1 MLNEDYSTKLL
12 DMEHMKI
19 TNIDLCKDKMVIH
32 VEMERRETVCPSC
45 GAVTDAIHDYR
56 TQTVKDCPVQGR
68 PVMWEYKKRRYRC
81 PCCGKRFYENNWLL
95 PKWHRITNRLALS
108 AVQKLSTKISRK
120 DIAIECNV
128 SQSTI
133 ARWMHLT
140 KFSRP
145 DKLPTVLSID
155 EFKGNTDGEKFQCIL
170 TDPKGKRILDI
181 LPSRKESEIY
191 DYLHDFSNRKD
202 VKYFVCDMQKSYVR
216 IAKLLFPN
224 ATIVI
229 DKFHVSRYCTWALE
243 NVRKR
248 VQKRLLPED
257 RKYFKRSRTLLIK
270 HMDKLDDYD
279 REALERM
286 LLVHVDL
293 RNAYLLKEKFFEFM
307 ASKDGDEATV
317 RLKQFM
323 LYARVVNLPE
333 FDPLVKVLLNWTKYI
348 LNSFGCKYTNGFTEG
363 CNNKIKVLKRIAFGY
378 RSFENLR
385 QRILLTQNAVSPT
398 PRGA

>member
-1 MLNEDYSTKLL
+1 MLCEDYSTKLL

-19 TNIDLCKDKMVIH
+19 TNVDRYADKTIVH
-32 VEMERRETVCPSC
+32 VEMERREAFCPRC
-45 GAVTDAIHDYR
+45 GSVTNTIHDYR
-56 TQTVKDCPVQGR
+56 TQRVKDCPVHDG
-68 PVMWEYKKRRYRC
+68 PVIWEYRKRRYRC
-81 PCCGKRFYENNWLL
+81 TICGKRFYENNWLL

-120 DIAIECNV
+120 DIANECNV
-128 SQSTI
+128 SESTI

-145 DKLPTVLSID
+145 DKLSSVLSID
-155 EFKGNTDGEKFQCIL
+155 EFKGNTGGEKFQCIL
-170 TDPKGKRILDI
+170 TDPKGKRILDV
-181 LPSRKESEIY
+181 LPSRKESVIY

-202 VKYFVCDMQKSYVR
+202 VKYFVCDMQRSYVR

-229 DKFHVSRYCTWALE
+229 DKFHVTRYCTWALE

-248 VQKRLLPED
+248 VQKGLLPED

-270 HMDKLDDYD
+270 HMDNLDDHD

-293 RNAYLLKEKFFEFM
+293 RNAYLLKEKFYEFM
-307 ASKDGDEATV
+307 ASKDREEAKT

-323 LYARVVNLPE
+323 LYERVVDLPE
-333 FDPLVKVLLNWTKYI
+333 FEPLVKVLLNWTRYI
-348 LNSFGCKYTNGFTEG
+348 LNSFECKYTNGFTEG

-385 QRILLTQNAVSPT
+385 QRILLTQNAIFPT